1 MHKIITLIISAL
13 AAAICPA
20 AVSPS
25 KVFVVANSA
34 VDGSTELARYYCK
47 TRSIPQKNIILI
59 DLPLPKISTPR
70 GITTDELNGFVPRK
84 TYLDK
89 IETPIIKQLVSLGA
103 IEAFPLGGS
112 DPLGRENLLPTRIN
126 FDYLVL
132 CKGVPWGIS
141 TRAAKAKIIN
151 KFSTEESSVDSEL
164 SARFLKMKSL
174 KGAVPNPAFKRFG
187 DEWKSYM
194 LLRVARLDAITFSD
208 ARKLIYNALYAETNG
223 LRGRAYIDKSHYAKL
238 GDKWLDSAA
247 KLLISEGFDTT
258 VDNLSAVMDYDARFD
273 APAVYFGWYS
283 TAPCRYFT
291 VPAFSCAPAMIGW
304 HIYSFSALSL
314 TDKNFWTP
322 TFAAKNSAATDGNVF
337 EPYLSLTRNI
347 DVFADCLF
355 AKKMLPSEAAFAA
368 LPSLSW
374 QNIYIGDPLYNP
386 HKTPLS
392 AQLENVARGKIDA
405 YSQYSLIRNANLIAK
420 TDGNAAAASYLKQ
433 FEGKLPDTALVWKI
447 AELTPS
453 RENILRAANLLF
465 GRKIFNDPQYTGL
478 AFEIAAALQKHSEP
492 RLALNYYESIIS
504 NDTLAFAHPLAAKRA
519 EAAAKKASLDV
530 SQKTRKILNKIA
542 AEEIKKLEAKM
553 KKSAQSKT
561 SNVPKNPTES
571 AIKNPSKTP

>member
-1 MHKIITLIISAL
+1 MRKIITLIISAL
-13 AAAICPA
+13 TAAVCSA

-34 VDGSTELARYYCK
+34 VDGSPELARYYCK
-47 TRSIPQKNIILI
+47 TRTIPEKNIILI
-59 DLPLPKISTPR
+59 DLPLPKIPAPR
-70 GITTDELNGFVPRK
+70 GITADDLNGFVARK

-89 IETPIIKQLVSLGA
+89 IETPIIQQLVSLGA
-103 IEAFPLGGS
+103 VEAFPLGGS
-112 DPLGRENLLPTRIN
+112 DNLGRENLLPTRIN

-208 ARKLIYNALYAETNG
+208 ARKLIDNALYAETNG

-247 KLLISEGFDTT
+247 RILISEGFDTT
-258 VDNLSAVMDYDARFD
+258 VDNRSAVMDYDTRFD

-283 TAPCRYFT
+283 TAPCRYFAI
-291 VPAFSCAPAMIGW
+291 PAFSCAPAMIGW

-322 TFAAKNSAATDGNVF
+322 VFAAKNSAATDGNVF
-337 EPYLSLTRNI
+337 EPYLSLTRNV
-347 DVFADCLF
+347 DVFADCVF

-392 AQLENVARGKIDA
+392 AQLENIARGKTDA

-420 TDGNAAAASYLKQ
+420 TDGNAAAAAYLKQ

-447 AELTPS
+447 AELSPA
-453 RENILRAANLLF
+453 RENILRAAKLLF
-465 GRKIFNDPQYTGL
+465 DRKIFNDPQYVGL

-492 RLALNYYESIIS
+492 RLALNYCESIIS

-519 EAAAKKASLDV
+519 EAAAQKASLDV
-530 SQKTRKILNKIA
+530 SPKTRKILNKIA

-561 SNVPKNPTES
+561 SNVPKNPPES
-571 AIKNPSKTP
+571 ATKKP